1 MPIPEQTGEQFF
13 RAHFRGPDRVDTVPA
28 RTDPYAGR
36 TTLSSGST
44 TVTVS
49 TALVNSDSIIGHSV
63 EMDAAAVSVASGGF
77 VAVSSIVSGVS
88 FDFIWARGGAVAA
101 DAIVMWRLTHT

>member
-1 MPIPEQTGEQFF
+1 MPREQTAEQFF
-13 RAHFRGPDRVDTVPA
+13 AAHFRGPDRVDLAPT

-36 TTLSSGST
+36 TVLSSGST

-49 TALVNSDSIIGHSV
+49 TALVNSDSIISYGTHI
-63 EMDAAAVSVASGGF
+63 DASAVSVASGGF

-88 FDFIWARGGAVAA
+88 FDLIWARGGAVAK
-101 DAIVMWRLTHT
+101 DVTVMWRLTHT